1 MPCGACYPF
10 PVAAVSLALK
20 LPSQGLSR
28 VKAAEFEPLTLLNT
42 ELASRI
48 PSLPKQKGRLI
59 PRHFQDVKLE
69 SARVNQTP
77 CNVNRARK
85 VKCCKRLPLE
95 AGNQNWELHKV
106 GDAVKMPTGTPSKGT
121 ELR

>member
-1 MPCGACYPF
+1 M
-10 PVAAVSLALK
+10 AAVSLALK

-28 VKAAEFEPLTLLNT
+28 VKAAEVEPLTLLNT

-48 PSLPKQKGRLI
+48 PSLPKQKGRKLI

-85 VKCCKRLPLE
+85 VKRCKRLSLE

-106 GDAVKMPTGTPSKGT
+106 GDTVKANRYPLEGY
-121 ELR
+121 